1 MTAGPK
7 TSHEKGGEYVWK
19 RNKIAV
25 ARAFFTPCH
34 LWIQPLDMI
43 GKPLFRIFYPS
54 FLSSSLFK
62 DFVKDKSNL

>member
-25 ARAFFTPCH
+25 ARATPCY
-34 LWIQPLDMI
+34 LWIQPLHEIYPRKKYATIIAETAHNMI
-43 GKPLFRIFYPS
+43 EK
-54 FLSSSLFK
+54 
-62 DFVKDKSNL
+62 